1 MTSTINALTS
11 GGGGL
16 TMVGD
21 ATGNLNIQSGGSTV
35 VAVTS
40 TGASVTGTLAVSGGV
55 TLTTTLPVLQGGT
68 GVTTSTGTGNVV
80 LSASPTFTGNV
91 TTPLSY
97 VRLNTANGYGSTNT
111 KIRRFTTTVNSAGT
125 DITYADS
132 ATLGGTFTIN
142 TNGVYSACY
151 NDQFTGTEQLGFSR
165 NSTQLTTGIT
175 GIAVADILT
184 VALTITA
191 SQPSAVAATFYAN
204 SGDVIRAHT
213 SGVAS
218 GTQPNLCQLT
228 IARVQ

>member
-1 MTSTINALTS
+1 MTSTISALTT
-11 GGGGL
+11 GGGGIV
-16 TMVGD
+16 MSGD
-21 ATGNLNIQSGGSTV
+21 SSGNLSLLSGATTV

-40 TGASVTGTLAVSGGV
+40 TGATVTGTLAATGAVSG
-55 TLTTTLPVLQGGT
+55 TT
-68 GVTTSTGTGNVV
+68 GVFTGAVSGTTG
-80 LSASPTFTGNV
+80 TFTGAV

-111 KIRRFTTTVNSAGT
+111 KIRRFTTTVNSSGV

-151 NDQFTGTEQLGFSR
+151 NDQFTGGPEHLGFSR

-184 VALTITA
+184 VAMTSTA
-191 SQPSAVAATFYAN
+191 SQPSAAAATFYAN

-213 SGVAS
+213 SGVGS